1 MNKTQTIE
9 KMNMIKKNHI
19 AQTDK
24 VFDAIH
30 GRKVHKPT
38 ALSHKECEFGEWLY
52 SKNNRLRDLFG
63 SMFFEKLELIHE
75 QWHKEYAKLFK
86 ILFEKQQSQ
95 SFLSKMISSPKIDP
109 LEIDKAK
116 LYYSN
121 LKETTSELLKTFE
134 LCEKRILALNEERF
148 I

>member
-1 MNKTQTIE
+1 MNKALTIE
-9 KMNMIKKNHI
+9 KMHAIKKNHI

-24 VFDAIH
+24 VFNAIQ
-30 GRKVHKPT
+30 GRKVYQPT

-52 SKNNRLRDLFG
+52 SEDNGLEVLFG
-63 SMFFEKLELIHE
+63 SIFFEKLERIHE
-75 QWHKEYAKLFK
+75 QWHQEYAKLFK
-86 ILFEKQQSQ
+86 ILFEKQNKG
-95 SFLSKMISSPKIDP
+95 FLSKMMSPKIDP
-109 LEIDKAK
+109 REIDKAK

-121 LKETTSELLKTFE
+121 LEETTSELLKTFQ